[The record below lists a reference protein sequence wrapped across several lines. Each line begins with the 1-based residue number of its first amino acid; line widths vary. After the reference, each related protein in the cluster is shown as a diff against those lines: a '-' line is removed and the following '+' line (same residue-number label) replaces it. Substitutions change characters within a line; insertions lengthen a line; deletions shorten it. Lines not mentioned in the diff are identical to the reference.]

1 MSVPSLS
8 RSKRGFTLIE
18 LLVVIAIIAILIGLL
33 LPAVQK
39 VREAAARMKCQ
50 NNLKQLGLALH
61 NYHDSNGKF
70 PAAGVLTVAKPVPSS
85 SAPPNHHTW
94 LTHLLPFVEQDNLF
108 KQTNINAPAWGQPI
122 MSTDVGLLRCP
133 SDPGYA
139 KSDETHN
146 LTVTNYAGS
155 EGYHWWSTAVFNPGT
170 GTTGDYSG
178 LFTVTRTFKFADVT
192 DGTSNVV
199 AIAEATSY
207 GFKNG
212 PFNAQG
218 GGTLRA
224 RGGEAVFRSA
234 FVFTGYAGTSKFP
247 PYMGADGSA
256 TPSVDGQWLS
266 GLTAPYSFPPTYLTA
281 WGINCDWPG
290 ASSMHGSS
298 VNVARADGSVGN
310 ISTSMSWPIWV
321 AVNGVGDGSVV
332 SE

>member
-1 MSVPSLS
+1 MRS
-8 RSKRGFTLIE
+8 RRGFTLIE

-39 VREAAARMKCQ
+39 VREAASRMKCQ

-61 NYHDSNGKF
+61 NFHDSNGKF
-70 PAAGVLTVAKPVPSS
+70 PSAAVLTVAKPVPSS
-85 SAPPNHHTW
+85 NAPANHHTW
-94 LTHLLPFVEQDNLF
+94 LTYLLPFVEQDNLF
-108 KQTNINAPAWGQPI
+108 KQTNINAAAWGQGI
-122 MSTDVGLLRCP
+122 VGSDVSLLRCP
-133 SDPGYA
+133 SDAGYGKA
-139 KSDETHN
+139 DETWGIA
-146 LTVTNYAGS
+146 VTNYSGS
-155 EGYHWWSTAVFNPGT
+155 EGYHWWPTAVFNPGT

-178 LFTVTRTFKFADVT
+178 LFAITRTFKFADVT

-199 AIAEATSY
+199 AIAETTSY

-218 GGTLRA
+218 GGLIRA

-234 FVFTGYAGTSKFP
+234 FVWTSIYGQSTQA
-247 PYMGADGSA
+247 PYMKPDGSG
-256 TPSVDGQWLS
+256 PMVPEQSGGQWFRA
-266 GLTAPYSFPPTYLTA
+266 GPHSFTPTYLTA
-281 WGINCDWPG
+281 WGINCEWPG

-332 SE
+332 SN